1 MLMFPY
7 ADFLLDFERKHGD
20 LTHQNSPENTR
31 AAVIVETRPGFF
43 LPRVI
48 RNVMYFLGRFPW
60 CIRIASHPSTCWMPH
75 ETALLGSKA
84 AVWCGSPPTES

>member
-20 LTHQNSPENTR
+20 LTHQNSSENTR

-48 RNVMYFLGRFPW
+48 RNVMYFLGPGGTYTY
-60 CIRIASHPSTCWMPH
+60 S
-75 ETALLGSKA
+75 A
-84 AVWCGSPPTES
+84 ARK